1 MLVQQAKSG
10 DLHVSQHATW
20 RMSAQVVR
28 RIADEL
34 DRGEINW

>member
-20 RMSAQVVR
+20 RMSV
-28 RIADEL
+28 
-34 DRGEINW
+34 EIRLRHLPFD

>member
-20 RMSAQVVR
+20 RMSVEDFFQFSVS
-28 RIADEL
+28 L
-34 DRGEINW
+34 F